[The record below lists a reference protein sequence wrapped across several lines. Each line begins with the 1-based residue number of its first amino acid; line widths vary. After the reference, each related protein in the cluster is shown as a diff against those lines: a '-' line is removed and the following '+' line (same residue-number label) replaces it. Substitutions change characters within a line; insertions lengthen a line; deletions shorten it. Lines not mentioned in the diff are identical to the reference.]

1 MANRSL
7 IYNLKILK
15 NTSKTIH
22 FMCCHGWDL
31 GAFIASYLLKSK
43 CLLRHIQVADS
54 REISLLVNESCDQI
68 SIVPKWQNM
77 SFIFNN

>member
-1 MANRSL
+1 MQFDFL
-7 IYNLKILK
+7 YLLKLKILK

-22 FMCCHGWDL
+22 FMCCHGWDVNFGIFLLKL

-54 REISLLVNESCDQI
+54 REISLV
-68 SIVPKWQNM
+68 
-77 SFIFNN
+77 SFRSSPIN